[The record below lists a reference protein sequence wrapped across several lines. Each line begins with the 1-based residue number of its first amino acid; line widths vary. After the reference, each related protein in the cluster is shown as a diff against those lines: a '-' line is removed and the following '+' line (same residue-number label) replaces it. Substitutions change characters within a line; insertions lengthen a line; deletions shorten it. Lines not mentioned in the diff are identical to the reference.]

1 MSTLE
6 NSMTIDFLG
15 SSACSFDPG
24 DDTVHYL
31 INDTILVDTG
41 WFVASHLRKRGVRA
55 SSLRGILFT
64 HLHHDHYLG
73 LPGLLFSIYS
83 EAAHSSASIY
93 GPQDDTREVV
103 ERTERLLQKERFF
116 VESLTPTVVELPER
130 GEFLIDGMRVQYMPA
145 LHPVDARSYLFTAPD
160 GKRIG
165 ITGDTAYNE
174 AGAEFFADCDLLVH
188 EASYGPRSTTN
199 TDNKALHS
207 GALDAARVAEE
218 ARAKQLI
225 LVHGKA
231 ADRAESIEAART
243 IYKGAISWPEP
254 GQRTTLS

>member
-1 MSTLE
+1 
-6 NSMTIDFLG
+6 MTIDFLG
-15 SSACSFDPG
+15 SSSCSFDPG

-31 INDTILVDTG
+31 INETILVDTG
-41 WFVASHLRKRGVRA
+41 WFVASHLRKLGA
-55 SSLRGILFT
+55 SPSSLQAIIFT

-73 LPGLLFSIYS
+73 FPGLLFSIYS
-83 EAAHSSASIY
+83 AAERSSAGIY
-93 GPQDDTREVV
+93 GPQGDIREVV
-103 ERTERLLQKERFF
+103 ERTEQLLQKDRFF
-116 VESLTPTVVELPER
+116 TNSVTPTVTELPER
-130 GEFLIDGMRVQYMPA
+130 GEFVVDGIEVRFIPA

-160 GKRIG
+160 GRRIG

-188 EASYGPRSTTN
+188 EASYGPRSTIN
-199 TDNKALHS
+199 IDNKALHS

-218 ARAKQLI
+218 AGAKQLI

-231 ADRAESIEAART
+231 ADRAASIEAART
-243 IYKGAISWPEP
+243 IYKGAVSWPEP